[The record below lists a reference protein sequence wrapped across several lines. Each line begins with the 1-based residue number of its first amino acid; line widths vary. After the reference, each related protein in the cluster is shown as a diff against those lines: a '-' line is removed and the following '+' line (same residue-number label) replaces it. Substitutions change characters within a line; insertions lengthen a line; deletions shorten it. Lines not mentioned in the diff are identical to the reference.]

1 MKHLESGLCATSV
14 SISLIVGMYTGAAA
28 WQEDGSSYY
37 WDRNGAGNR
46 DELRN
51 LYQNN
56 RDEYNRLRDQYPDG
70 PPPSVPPSYRHDD
83 SQPPSYSSPPN
94 PSMWNQ
100 FGPDGKFMTC
110 QRGGT
115 TVYCF

>member
-1 MKHLESGLCATSV
+1 MKHVKSVLWGLFA
-14 SISLIVGMYTGAAA
+14 SLSLVVGVTASAAG
-28 WQEDGSSYY
+28 QKSGSSY

-70 PPPSVPPSYRHDD
+70 PPPSVPPAYWHEDP
-83 SQPPSYSSPPN
+83 QPPSSAPPSG
-94 PSMWNQ
+94 PPMWNQ

-110 QRGGT
+110 QRGGAA
-115 TVYCF
+115 VYCY